1 MSMDILLQNIANS
14 ITLGSLYALIAI
26 GYTMVYGIIRLIN
39 FAHADLLMVAAYI
52 AFYGI
57 FLFTLPWWV
66 AFLIAIALTALLGM
80 SIEKIAY
87 RPLRSSPRITVLIS
101 AIGVSFL
108 LENLGIVAI
117 GARPKPFPRPEQL
130 VWNIHLGNISF
141 LSLTIIIPIITLVLL
156 AALIFLV
163 KKTKMGM
170 AMRAV
175 SKDYETAGLMAVDV
189 NKVISTTFAVG
200 SSLAAIGGIL
210 WSMQYPQ
217 VDPLMGVF
225 PGLKCFIAAVL
236 GGIGSVPGA
245 MLGGFVLGFLEIMLV
260 AFFPHISGYR
270 DAFAFIIL
278 ILILLFRPGGILG
291 ENVIEK
297 V

>member
-1 MSMDILLQNIANS
+1 VTMDVFLQNIANS

-26 GYTMVYGIIRLIN
+26 GYTMVYGILRLIN

-57 FLFTLPWWV
+57 LLFTLPWWL
-66 AFLIAIALTALLGM
+66 AFAIAIALTTLLGVG
-80 SIEKIAY
+80 IEKAAY
-87 RPLRSSPRITVLIS
+87 RPLRDAPRISVLIS

-108 LENLGIVAI
+108 LENLAIVII
-117 GARPKPFPRPEQL
+117 GARPKSFPRPEEL
-130 VWNIHLGNISF
+130 VWNLHLGNISF
-141 LSLTIIIPIITLVLL
+141 LSLTIIIPVVTLILLL
-156 AALIFLV
+156 AVTFMV
-163 KKTKMGM
+163 KKTKIGM

-175 SKDYETAGLMAVDV
+175 SRDFETSSLMAVNV
-189 NKVISTTFAVG
+189 NNVITATFAVG
-200 SSLAAIGGIL
+200 SGLAAVGGLL

-225 PGLKCFIAAVL
+225 PGLKCFIAAVM
-236 GGIGSVPGA
+236 GGIGSIPGA
-245 MLGGFVLGFLEIMLV
+245 MLGGFVLGFAEVFLV
-260 AFFPHISGYR
+260 GFFPEASGYR

-291 ENVIEK
+291 ENVVEK

>member
-1 MSMDILLQNIANS
+1 MSMDVLLQNIANS

-39 FAHADLLMVAAYI
+39 FAHADLLMVASYV

-57 FLFTLPWWV
+57 LIFTLPWWL
-66 AFLIAIALTALLGM
+66 AFAIAILLTTLLGV

-87 RPLRSSPRITVLIS
+87 RPLRNVPRISALIS

-108 LENLGIVAI
+108 LENVGIVAI
-117 GARPKPFPRPEQL
+117 GARPKPFPRPHDL
-130 VWNIHLGNISF
+130 VWNIHAGGVSF
-141 LSLTIIIPIITLVLL
+141 LSLTIIIPVVTIVLL
-156 AALIFLV
+156 LAVTFMV
-163 KKTKMGM
+163 KRTKIGV

-175 SKDYETAGLMAVDV
+175 SRDFETSSLMAVDV
-189 NKVISTTFAVG
+189 NKVISATFAVG
-200 SSLAAIGGIL
+200 SGLAAVGGIL

-225 PGLKCFIAAVL
+225 PGLKCFIAAVM
-236 GGIGSVPGA
+236 GGIGSIPGA
-245 MLGGFVLGFLEIMLV
+245 MIGGFVLGFCEVMLV
-260 AFFPHISGYR
+260 AFMPGLSGYR
-270 DAFAFIIL
+270 DAFAFVVL

-291 ENVIEK
+291 EHVVEK

>member
-1 MSMDILLQNIANS
+1 MSMDVFLQNLANS

-26 GYTMVYGIIRLIN
+26 GYTMVYGILRLIN

-52 AFYGI
+52 VFYGMLI
-57 FLFTLPWWV
+57 FTLPWWV
-66 AFLIAIALTALLGM
+66 AFAIAIALTTLLGVT
-80 SIEKIAY
+80 IEKVAY
-87 RPLRSSPRITVLIS
+87 RPLRSAPRISVLIS

-130 VWNIHLGNISF
+130 VWNIQAGNISF
-141 LSLTIIIPIITLVLL
+141 LSLTIIIPVVTLLLLL
-156 AALIFLV
+156 AVTYMV
-163 KKTKMGM
+163 KKTKIGI

-175 SKDYETAGLMAVDV
+175 SRDFEASSLMAVDV
-189 NKVISTTFAVG
+189 NKIITVTFAVG
-200 SSLAAIGGIL
+200 SALAGVGGIM

-225 PGLKCFIAAVL
+225 PGLKCFIAAVM
-236 GGIGSVPGA
+236 GGIGSIPGA
-245 MLGGFVLGFLEIMLV
+245 MLGGFVLGFCEVMLV
-260 AFFPHISGYR
+260 GFLPEVSGYR
-270 DAFAFIIL
+270 DAFAFVIL

-291 ENVIEK
+291 ENVVEK

>member
-1 MSMDILLQNIANS
+1 MSMDSFLQNIANS

-57 FLFTLPWWV
+57 IIFALPWWA
-66 AFLIAIALTALLGM
+66 AFAIAIILTTLLGM
-80 SIEKIAY
+80 SIEKVAY
-87 RPLRSSPRITVLIS
+87 RPLRNAPRISVLIS

-108 LENLGIVAI
+108 LENVGIVAL
-117 GARPKPFPRPEQL
+117 GARPKPFPRPEAL
-130 VWNIHLGNISF
+130 VWNIHAGNISF
-141 LSLTIIIPIITLVLL
+141 LSLTIIIPIVTVLL
-156 AALIFLV
+156 LLAVTFMV
-163 KKTKMGM
+163 KKTKIGI

-175 SKDYETAGLMAVDV
+175 SRDFETSSLMAVDV
-189 NKVISTTFAVG
+189 NKVIGTTFAVG
-200 SSLAAIGGIL
+200 SALAAVGGLL
-210 WSMQYPQ
+210 WSLQYPQ

-225 PGLKCFIAAVL
+225 PGLKCFIAAVM
-236 GGIGSVPGA
+236 GGIGSIPGA
-245 MLGGFVLGFLEIMLV
+245 MLGGFLLGTMEVMLV
-260 AFFPHISGYR
+260 GFMPGLSGYR

-291 ENVIEK
+291 ENVVEK

>member
-1 MSMDILLQNIANS
+1 LSMEVLLQNIANS

-57 FLFTLPWWV
+57 LIFTLPWWV
-66 AFLIAIALTALLGM
+66 AFLIAIALTTLLGI

-87 RPLRSSPRITVLIS
+87 KPLRYSPRITVLIS

-117 GARPKPFPRPEQL
+117 GARPKPFPRPEDL
-130 VWNIHLGNISF
+130 VWNIQLGGVSF
-141 LSLTIIIPIITLVLL
+141 LSLTVIIPIVTILL
-156 AALIFLV
+156 LIGLIYLV
-163 KKTKMGM
+163 KKTKMGI

-175 SKDYETAGLMAVDV
+175 SKDFDTAGLMAVDV
-189 NKVISTTFAVG
+189 NRVISTTFAVG
-200 SSLAAIGGIL
+200 SGLAAIGGLL

-225 PGLKCFIAAVL
+225 PGLKCFIAAVM
-236 GGIGSVPGA
+236 GGIGSIPGA
-245 MLGGFVLGFLEIMLV
+245 MIGGFVLGFVEVMLV
-260 AFFPHISGYR
+260 AFFPGISGYR